1 MKRMIYFAVLW
12 HPVRKSR
19 EYFSGVTY
27 SMMTFHFCYA
37 HFLVLTALSTVIL
50 NFEFQLFLPLPGL
63 YSIFGFGFCANTVKQ
78 YAVLA
83 TRYSVMYVIIVSIT
97 LLTVSGGS
105 DYYWRA
111 EINVLYVRIQ
121 FFFGGLLNFSLVGNS
136 QNILM
141 HL

>member
-1 MKRMIYFAVLW
+1 
-12 HPVRKSR
+12 
-19 EYFSGVTY
+19 
-27 SMMTFHFCYA
+27 
-37 HFLVLTALSTVIL
+37 
-50 NFEFQLFLPLPGL
+50 
-63 YSIFGFGFCANTVKQ
+63 
-78 YAVLA
+78 
-83 TRYSVMYVIIVSIT
+83 MYVIIVSST